1 MGTLK
6 EIEKGVG
13 SAALGGLTGGVG
25 GLVSG
30 AIGGIGSLFGIGSRK
45 EKKAREA
52 EEREHQRQLEYMG
65 LQAQYNKE
73 QAKYS
78 TELSKEMWDYTNYE
92 NQVKHLKEAGLNPA
106 LLYGQGGGGGSA
118 AGGGTAAGVGLPSS
132 TGVGMGIQ
140 WEQMEAQ
147 KELAKAEAAKT
158 NAEAAK
164 LMTTDTENVK
174 SDTDKNRQEIE
185 ESKKRVEL
193 LTEQIHKTNEES
205 KGIEFNNYL
214 NNLRKGITLQ
224 GEVNG
229 KTVWTKGFE
238 EIFKEN
244 ELKRMLADYRIS
256 EKEYQ
261 EAKNDKEIAI
271 RLSDALDEIA
281 NGKIAVFGKMV
292 EEAKQAKNKTA
303 MEKWQFEQ
311 DKALSD
317 LIDSLGGEGKYG
329 KLLTAIISAI
339 FNKWSGYGGKK

>member
-1 MGTLK
+1 MGIGTAL
-6 EIEKGVG
+6 G

-30 AIGGIGSLFGIGSRK
+30 AIGGLGSLMGIGRRK

-92 NQVKHLKEAGLNPA
+92 NQKKHLEAAGLNPA

-118 AGGGTAAGVGLPSS
+118 AGGGAAAGVGLPSS

-164 LMTTDTENVK
+164 LMTTDTENIK
-174 SDTDKNRQEIE
+174 SETEKNKQEIE
-185 ESKKRVEL
+185 ESKKRIEH
-193 LTEQIHKTNEES
+193 LTSQIHKTNEES
-205 KGIEFNNYL
+205 KGLEFNNYL
-214 NNLRKGITLQ
+214 NELRKNIKLN

-229 KTVWTKGFE
+229 KTVWTKGFD
-238 EIFKEN
+238 EIFKGN
-244 ELKRMLADYRIS
+244 ELQKMLTEYGVS
-256 EKEYQ
+256 QKEYQ
-261 EAKNDKEIAI
+261 EAKNDKEIAMK
-271 RLSDALDEIA
+271 LSDALDEIA

-292 EEAKQAKNKTA
+292 EEAKQAKNETA
-303 MEKWQFEQ
+303 IQKWQFEQ

-317 LIDSLGGEGKYG
+317 LINELGGEGKFG
-329 KLLTAIISAI
+329 KLLTGIISAI
-339 FNKWSGYGGKK
+339 FNKWHGFGKSKK